1 MTKRGDVQRPRLTE
15 RQAAYVASVIRH
27 NGNRAAA
34 AREHGVTPGAVHDA
48 IKSPGPMAVLTQAMA
63 ERGLTAGKLAEKVS
77 ELLEAQRAIVV
88 MGPRGEGASV
98 QYGPDGQTQLGAA
111 RLVTDV
117 WERAARHEQRVAE
130 AAARTDVEALARL
143 SDDELLDALARRG
156 RGRARPA
163 GPIETSLAPVQDLA
177 DPETE

>member
-1 MTKRGDVQRPRLTE
+1 MTKRGQVEKPRLTE
-15 RQAAYVASVIRH
+15 TQARYVAAVLR
-27 NGNRAAA
+27 NGGNKSAAA
-34 AREHGVTPGAVHDA
+34 KELGVTRQTAHEAVSA
-48 IKSPGPMAVLTQAMA
+48 PGPMAVLTQAMA

-130 AAARTDVEALARL
+130 AASRPDLEALARL

-156 RGRARPA
+156 RGRARPVEA
-163 GPIETSLAPVQDLA
+163 TLAAATTSDEEPSA
-177 DPETE
+177 

>member
-1 MTKRGDVQRPRLTE
+1 MTKRGQIPAARITE
-15 RQAAYVASVIRH
+15 RQAEYVAAVIR
-27 NGNRAAA
+27 NDGNRAAA
-34 AREHGVTPGAVHDA
+34 ARDMGVHRTTVHDA
-48 IKSPGPMAVLTQAMA
+48 VKSPGAMAVLTQAMA
-63 ERGLTAGKLAEKVS
+63 ERGLTAGKLADKVG
-77 ELLEAQRAIVV
+77 ELLEAKRAIVV

-130 AAARTDVEALARL
+130 AAARPDLEALARL

-163 GPIETSLAPVQDLA
+163 SPIEAELAPAPD
-177 DPETE
+177 TESE

>member
-1 MTKRGDVQRPRLTE
+1 MTKRGDVQRPRMTE
-15 RQAAYVASVIRH
+15 RQAEYVASVIRH

-34 AREHGVTPGAVHDA
+34 ARENGVTPNAVHDA
-48 IKSPGPMAVLTQAMA
+48 VKAPGPMAVLTQAMA
-63 ERGLTAGKLAEKVS
+63 EKGLTAPQLAGKIA
-77 ELLEAQRAIVV
+77 ELLEAKRAIVV

-130 AAARTDVEALARL
+130 AASRPDLEALARL

-156 RGRARPA
+156 RGRARPIDIA
-163 GPIETSLAPVQDLA
+163 AAPDT
-177 DPETE
+177 PTETESE

>member
-1 MTKRGDVQRPRLTE
+1 
-15 RQAAYVASVIRH
+15 
-27 NGNRAAA
+27 
-34 AREHGVTPGAVHDA
+34 
-48 IKSPGPMAVLTQAMA
+48 MAVLQQAMA
-63 ERGLTAGKLAEKVS
+63 ERGLTAGKLADKVG
-77 ELLEAQRAIVV
+77 ELLEAKRAIVV

-130 AAARTDVEALARL
+130 AAARPDLEALARL

-156 RGRARPA
+156 RGRARPTIDIA
-163 GPIETSLAPVQDLA
+163 AASADA
-177 DPETE
+177 DPPGDDSE

>member
-1 MTKRGDVQRPRLTE
+1 
-15 RQAAYVASVIRH
+15 
-27 NGNRAAA
+27 
-34 AREHGVTPGAVHDA
+34 
-48 IKSPGPMAVLTQAMA
+48 MAVLTQAMA
-63 ERGLTAGKLAEKVS
+63 ERGLTAGKLADKVG

-130 AAARTDVEALARL
+130 AAARPDVEALARL

-156 RGRARPA
+156 RGRARPVA
-163 GPIETSLAPVQDLA
+163 PIEAELAPPSVE
-177 DPETE
+177 DPSDE

>member
-1 MTKRGDVQRPRLTE
+1 MSE
-15 RQAAYVASVIRH
+15 RQAEYVAAVIR
-27 NGNRAAA
+27 NDGNIAAA
-34 AREHGVTPGAVHDA
+34 GRELGVSKQASHQAVNSPGA
-48 IKSPGPMAVLTQAMA
+48 MAVLTQAMA
-63 ERGLTAGKLAEKVS
+63 ERGVTAGKLAEKVG

-88 MGPRGEGASV
+88 MGARGEGASV

-130 AAARTDVEALARL
+130 AASRPDLEALERL

-156 RGRARPA
+156 RIRARPIEA
-163 GPIETSLAPVQDLA
+163 DVVPPSDGPGGE
-177 DPETE
+177 

>member
-1 MTKRGDVQRPRLTE
+1 
-15 RQAAYVASVIRH
+15 
-27 NGNRAAA
+27 
-34 AREHGVTPGAVHDA
+34 
-48 IKSPGPMAVLTQAMA
+48 MAVLTQAMA
-63 ERGLTAGKLAEKVS
+63 ERGLTAGKLADKVG

-130 AAARTDVEALARL
+130 AAARPDLE
-143 SDDELLDALARRG
+143 ALARRG
-156 RGRARPA
+156 RGRARPVA
-163 GPIETSLAPVQDLA
+163 IDVDVAPAAAVNDQGA
-177 DPETE
+177 E